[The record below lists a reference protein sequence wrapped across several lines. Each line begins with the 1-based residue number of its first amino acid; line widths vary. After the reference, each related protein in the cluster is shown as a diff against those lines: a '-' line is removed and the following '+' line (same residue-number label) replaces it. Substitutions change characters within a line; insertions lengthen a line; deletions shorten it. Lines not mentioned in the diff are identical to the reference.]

1 MPPVPDSLPP
11 TRRKSGSEPLRR
23 KRVAPA
29 PASAFRRKPFQILLA
44 FVTVVLLI
52 DALVGER
59 GLMERMRAG
68 QQYQEAEAEL
78 ERLRLENARLREDA
92 RRLTDDP
99 SAIES
104 LARKDLGL
112 LRPGEVLFIIKD
124 IKPAK

>member
-1 MPPVPDSLPP
+1 
-11 TRRKSGSEPLRR
+11 
-23 KRVAPA
+23 VAPA